1 MLLKDSDETVRRQ
14 AVHAIMRIHP
24 GPKVTVPLA
33 IKLLEDSDPG
43 VRLRVLNAISEVGA
57 KAVPG
62 LIEALKHEK
71 ATYWACLVLRDIGP
85 AAKDAVPALTETLQ
99 DPRPGIRREAILTL
113 AVMGDAA
120 APAVEQ
126 IGKALDDEHTRLA
139 ATYALAR
146 IGKIPADAEAK
157 IHANAKSDDAMLRHH
172 KPLGAGQRSYGR
184 QAASTRC
191 NRAIDRSAERWRSV
205 CACRGRPSVGVA
217 AAGAGDHRAAL
228 G

>member
-1 MLLKDSDETVRRQ
+1 MVRAHAAHALGEIGAPARPAVPALVMLVKDSDATVRRQ

-99 DPRPGIRREAILTL
+99 DPRPASAARR
-113 AVMGDAA
+113 
-120 APAVEQ
+120 
-126 IGKALDDEHTRLA
+126 
-139 ATYALAR
+139 
-146 IGKIPADAEAK
+146 
-157 IHANAKSDDAMLRHH
+157 S
-172 KPLGAGQRSYGR
+172 S
-184 QAASTRC
+184 
-191 NRAIDRSAERWRSV
+191 RW
-205 CACRGRPSVGVA
+205 P
-217 AAGAGDHRAAL
+217 
-228 G
+228 